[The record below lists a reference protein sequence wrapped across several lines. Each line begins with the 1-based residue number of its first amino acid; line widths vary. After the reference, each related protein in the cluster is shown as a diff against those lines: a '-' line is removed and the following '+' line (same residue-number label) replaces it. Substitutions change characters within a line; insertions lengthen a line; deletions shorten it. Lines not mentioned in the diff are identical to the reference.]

1 MIPEPYILSAWPP
14 SVTVSKSA
22 DDQHWCPQ
30 VSQLQ
35 TELVSSCAQ
44 SSEAL
49 QGLEQAVTDLA
60 RDRAAAEEAADGAKR
75 GEAAV
80 RVELQRL
87 QGELETLT
95 SEREWAQES
104 MGALQVSR
112 TQVL

>member
-1 MIPEPYILSAWPP
+1 M
-14 SVTVSKSA
+14 
-22 DDQHWCPQ
+22 
-30 VSQLQ
+30 
-35 TELVSSCAQ
+35 ELVSSYAQ
-44 SSEAL
+44 SSEAI
-49 QGLEQAVTDLA
+49 QGLNQTVSDLT

-104 MGALQVSR
+104 MEALQVS
-112 TQVL
+112 

>member
-1 MIPEPYILSAWPP
+1 M
-14 SVTVSKSA
+14 
-22 DDQHWCPQ
+22 
-30 VSQLQ
+30 
-35 TELVSSCAQ
+35 ELVSSYAQ
-44 SSEAL
+44 SSEAI
-49 QGLEQAVTDLA
+49 QGLDQTVSDLT

-104 MGALQVSR
+104 MEALQVS
-112 TQVL
+112 